1 MTCLP
6 YGVFVWYNL
15 RVKKGERMSK
25 PKIILMMGGQGVG
38 KGTMSKMLLDNG
50 NYDYIETGAMLR
62 AAPAD
67 SDVAKTIAAGQL
79 VSDEQIFALVLDNMH
94 DGHDVLMDGFPRT
107 LSQAQWLVNT
117 FADKYD
123 IHVIYMTVPTEV
135 MLARINKRINEGAGR
150 KDDADPDAV
159 KRRLDTFFNVTVPA
173 IEWLHTA
180 DGVKFAEI
188 DARGTPDAIYT
199 EIVKHI

>member
-1 MTCLP
+1 M
-6 YGVFVWYNL
+6 N
-15 RVKKGERMSK
+15 K

-67 SDVAKTIAAGQL
+67 SDVAKTIASGQL
-79 VSDEQIFALVLDNMH
+79 VSDEQIFGLVSDNMH
-94 DGHDVLMDGFPRT
+94 EGHDALMDGFPRT
-107 LSQAQWLVNT
+107 LAQAQWLVKT

-123 IHVIYMTVPTEV
+123 IRVIYMTVPTEI

-173 IEWLHTA
+173 IEWLRTA
-180 DGVKFAEI
+180 EGIHFAEI
-188 DARGTPDAIYT
+188 DACGTPDSIYT

>member
-1 MTCLP
+1 M
-6 YGVFVWYNL
+6 N
-15 RVKKGERMSK
+15 K

-79 VSDEQIFALVLDNMH
+79 VSDEQIFSLVADNVH
-94 DGHDVLMDGFPRT
+94 DGHDILMDGFPRT
-107 LSQAQWLVNT
+107 LTQAQWLVKT

-123 IHVIYMTVPTEV
+123 IHVIYMTVPTEI

-150 KDDADPDAV
+150 KDDADPAAV
-159 KRRLDTFFNVTVPA
+159 KRRLDTFFNVTLPA
-173 IEWLHTA
+173 IEWLRTA
-180 DGVKFAEI
+180 PGVKFAEI
-188 DARGTPDAIYT
+188 DARGTPETIYP
-199 EIVKHI
+199 EIQKNI